1 MVSFRRRPL
10 RGPSPSRGEVMRRG
24 GAALGA
30 SVLLAALLG
39 SVSTGA
45 QQGAAPQACDNPDR
59 SVTLYAKRIAPG
71 RVGYGLTPSS
81 ASIPGPTLEMTEG
94 ECLAVRLL
102 NRTNKRVS
110 VHSHGVD
117 YTVASDGTR
126 LNASCT
132 RPGGSRT
139 YLFSTHEASPRGDGT
154 VEAGSAGYWHY
165 HDHCSGSPH
174 GTGGINAGLFGAFI
188 VRRSGDPL
196 PDRKPFVIVMGPG
209 VRINLRSAPRTPVF
223 RANEGERVEF
233 VVITHGDLFH
243 TFHLHGHRWAD
254 NRTGIPASPDD
265 PVQVI
270 DNRTSGPADSFGFQV
285 IAGEGVGPGAW
296 MYHCHVQ
303 GHSDVGMTGLFVV
316 RDAAGRLTQPARA
329 ALRGWRQHSA
339 SHGGH

>member
-1 MVSFRRRPL
+1 L

-132 RPGGSRT
+132 KPGGSRT
-139 YLFSTHEASPRGDGT
+139 YLFSAHGASTRGDGT

-209 VRINLRSAPRTPVF
+209 VKINLRSAPRTPVF

-254 NRTGIPASPDD
+254 NRTGIPASTDD

-285 IAGEGVGPGAW
+285 IAGERVGPGAW

-303 GHSDVGMTGLFVV
+303 GHSDLGMTGLFVV
-316 RDAAGRLTQPARA
+316 GDPAGRLTAPTRA

>member
-1 MVSFRRRPL
+1 
-10 RGPSPSRGEVMRRG
+10 MRRG

-30 SVLLAALLG
+30 SVLVAALLG

-59 SVTLYAKRIAPG
+59 SVTLYAKRIAPR
-71 RVGYGLTPSS
+71 RVGYGLTPST
-81 ASIPGPTLEMTEG
+81 ASIPGPTLEMEEG
-94 ECLAVRLL
+94 ECLAVRLV

-126 LNASCT
+126 LNRSCT
-132 RPGGSRT
+132 KPGGSRT
-139 YLFSTHEASPRGDGT
+139 YLFSTHGASTRGDGT
-154 VEAGSAGYWHY
+154 VETGSAGYWHY

-174 GTGGINAGLFGAFI
+174 GTGGVNAGLFGALI
-188 VRRSGDPL
+188 VRRAGDPA
-196 PDRKPFVIVMGPG
+196 PDRNPFVVVMGPG
-209 VRINLRSAPRTPVF
+209 ARINLKVAPRTPLF

-270 DNRTSGPADSFGFQV
+270 DNRTSGPADSFGFQI

-316 RDAAGRLTQPARA
+316 RDAAGRLTEAARA
-329 ALRGWRQHSA
+329 TLKAWLRHGSTRHG
-339 SHGGH
+339 SH

>member
-1 MVSFRRRPL
+1 
-10 RGPSPSRGEVMRRG
+10 MRRG

-30 SVLLAALLG
+30 SVLVAALLG
-39 SVSTGA
+39 SVPTGA

-59 SVTLYAKRIAPG
+59 SVTLYAKRIAPR
-71 RVGYGLTPSS
+71 RVGYGLTPST
-81 ASIPGPTLEMTEG
+81 ASIPGPTLEMEEG
-94 ECLAVRLL
+94 ECLAVRLV

-126 LNASCT
+126 LNRSCT
-132 RPGGSRT
+132 KPGGSRT
-139 YLFSTHEASPRGDGT
+139 YLFSTHGASTRGDGT

-174 GTGGINAGLFGAFI
+174 GTGGINAGLFGALI
-188 VRRSGDPL
+188 VRRPGDPE

-209 VRINLRSAPRTPVF
+209 VKINLRSAPRTPVF
-223 RANEGERVEF
+223 RANEGDRLEVG
-233 VVITHGDLFH
+233 VITDGDLFH
-243 TFHLHGHRWAD
+243 IFHLHGHRWAD

-303 GHSDVGMTGLFVV
+303 GHSDLGMTGLFVV
-316 RDAAGRLTQPARA
+316 RDPAGRLTAPTRA
-329 ALRGWRQHSA
+329 ALEAWRHHSP

>member
-1 MVSFRRRPL
+1 VVSFRRRPL
-10 RGPSPSRGEVMRRG
+10 RGPAPSRGEVARRG

-254 NRTGIPASPDD
+254 NRTGIPASTDD

-285 IAGEGVGPGAW
+285 IAGERVGPGAW